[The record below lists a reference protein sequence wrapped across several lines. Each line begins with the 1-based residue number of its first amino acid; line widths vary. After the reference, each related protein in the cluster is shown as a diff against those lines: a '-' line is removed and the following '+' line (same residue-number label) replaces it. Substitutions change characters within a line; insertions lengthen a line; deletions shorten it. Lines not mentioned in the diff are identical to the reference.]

1 MSNICSLEEYL
12 KLLLKQNLVLEYN
25 IEDKKKSHIE
35 YVSCNSKD
43 IKTNTLFICKGA
55 HFREEFLK
63 DAIISGSVCYIS
75 ENKYEL
81 GNDCSYIIVNDIRK
95 AMAYISNYFY
105 NKAWEKLNLVGI
117 TGTKGKSTTTYFIR
131 YIFDEY
137 LKSINEPMS
146 GVISSIDTYDGVI
159 DIESHITTPESIDLH
174 KHFDNAVRS
183 GMKYMEMEVSSQ
195 ALKYNRVLGIEF
207 NDCKLF
213 ISLNKFLFNIA
224 LFSSFKLSR

>member
-12 KLLLKQNLVLEYN
+12 KLLRKHNLVLEYN
-25 IEDKKKSHIE
+25 IKGKQENCIE

-43 IKTNTLFICKGA
+43 IKRNTLFICKGA

-63 DAIISGSVCYIS
+63 DAIIGGAVCYIS

-95 AMAYISNYFY
+95 AMAYISNHFY

-131 YIFDEY
+131 YI
-137 LKSINEPMS
+137 
-146 GVISSIDTYDGVI
+146 
-159 DIESHITTPESIDLH
+159 
-174 KHFDNAVRS
+174 
-183 GMKYMEMEVSSQ
+183 
-195 ALKYNRVLGIEF
+195 
-207 NDCKLF
+207 
-213 ISLNKFLFNIA
+213 
-224 LFSSFKLSR
+224 